1 MKKFYN
7 KSLSEIFTNLDSDDP
22 LSNRKDKNGFIFGW
36 EYNKSNTKPKKLF
49 YALGCS
55 WLHSNFFNRTFI
67 NSYPD
72 YLLIDRS
79 IGGIGNSLM
88 IDILKKDMEL
98 LKLFNVDTYVLVSFT
113 EVGRC
118 KNDFTFVNPSNFT
131 SSHDYF
137 AEILKRQ
144 YNEIKQILKNT
155 NAYITTSFTNNNFND
170 NNTLLDFCG
179 EQTIKKPDRS
189 VYHYHSGIYE
199 YMKDRN
205 NIFPFNYNKD
215 IELTLLSQKWL
226 LGHEFIDDT
235 LHINGYKPYEKFLD
249 GLSL

>member
-72 YLLIDRS
+72 YLLINRS

-155 NAYITTSFTNNNFND
+155 NAYITTSFINNNFND

-179 EQTIKKPDRS
+179 KQTIKKPNKS
-189 VYHYHSGIYE
+189 VYHYNSGTYE
-199 YMKDRN
+199 YIKDRN
-205 NIFPFNYNKD
+205 NIFPFNHSKD
-215 IELTLLSQKWL
+215 IELALLSQKWL

-235 LHINGYKPYEKFLD
+235 FHINGYKPYEKFLD